1 MNHTQ
6 FWNTG
11 LLFVLVFGG
20 MTLSGDAK
28 DFRMDYRFKPA
39 KTLRYQVERQDSLFL
54 EDGSGGT
61 AAVSFFRITQSVRT
75 LEEDGK
81 GFRISIVTDSL
92 WKGLDTQSPVNQY
105 EKMLFGSEFGAAEER
120 LDITANGVALSKHR
134 RFIPFLIPLPSKT
147 VTEDGAWEFS
157 VTTPF
162 EKPFEGHIL
171 TSGDCQLYQV
181 KEESG
186 DSLAML
192 AVRIE
197 KTNSAEMSIRE
208 PFQTLTSLY
217 ETTDMGVGALYFNI
231 SRGWME
237 KGVIQWSGTVRAQE
251 AGREKVYRKKSR
263 LTFRLLP
270 GI

>member
-1 MNHTQ
+1 MNPAQIWT
-6 FWNTG
+6 FG
-11 LLFVLVFGG
+11 LLFALGFGG
-20 MTLSGDAK
+20 MSLSGDTK

-39 KTLRYQVERQDSLFL
+39 HTLRYQVERQDSLFL
-54 EDGSGGT
+54 RDGTGGA
-61 AAVSFFRITQSVRT
+61 AAVSFFRITQSVRL
-75 LEEDGK
+75 LEEKDGK
-81 GFRISIVTDSL
+81 RFRISIVTDSL
-92 WKGLDTQSPVNQY
+92 WKGPDTQSPVNQY
-105 EKMLFGSEFGAAEER
+105 EKMLFGCEYGATEEK
-120 LDITANGVALSKHR
+120 LDIASNGDALSKHR

-162 EKPFEGHIL
+162 EKPFQGHIL

-186 DSLAML
+186 DSLATM

-217 ETTDMGVGALYFNI
+217 ETADRGAGALYFNI
-231 SRGWME
+231 SRGRME

-251 AGREKVYRKKSR
+251 AGVRKVYRRKSR

-270 GI
+270 E